1 MAKAPKSSANKNGKQ
16 SATYNEA
23 EKILGKHP
31 TEELFGSHLHA
42 EDSPTNSSIPHRS
55 LNHGPTGRE
64 QTVEQLRAAL
74 IEHHVSA
81 VMIAQD
87 RRKIKNLRALGYPID
102 EANIRRFPT
111 SDTTRKGNLA
121 EVFLAEYICAASGAS
136 LPVYRLRYNP
146 NVEQSMKGDDVLA
159 FDFTS
164 KRLRIIIGEAK
175 FRGTPSKK
183 AIQDIVSGLVRSHQ
197 AGLPASLQF
206 VADRLY
212 EQNNIDLAD
221 RVEDCSIKMAQGRLD
236 LSYVGLLLSD
246 DNSKSKVNEHT
257 TADLRSLVMI
267 SLGIDAPASL
277 VEECF
282 NGIEESA
289 YANPD

>member
-1 MAKAPKSSANKNGKQ
+1 MAKAPKSSTSKYKKQ
-16 SATYNEA
+16 NALYEEVEN
-23 EKILGKHP
+23 IIGKHP
-31 TEELFGSHLHA
+31 AEELFGSHLHA
-42 EDSPTNSSIPHRS
+42 EDSPTDSNIPHRS
-55 LNHGPTGRE
+55 LNHGSTGRE

-81 VMIAQD
+81 AMIAQD

-102 EANIRRFPT
+102 EASVRRFPT

-121 EVFLAEYICAASGAS
+121 EVFLAEYICAASGAC

-146 NVEQSMKGDDVLA
+146 NIEQSMKGDDVLA

-164 KRLRIIIGEAK
+164 KRPHIIIGEAK

-212 EQNNIDLAD
+212 ELNQIELAD

-246 DNSKSKVNEHT
+246 DKSKSKVHDHT
-257 TADLRSLVMI
+257 TAELRSLVMI
-267 SLGIDAPASL
+267 SLGIDAPGNL
-277 VEECF
+277 VEVCF
-282 NGIEESA
+282 DGIEEIA
-289 YANPD
+289 HADPD